1 MYNRPN
7 YGNSYMDANNRLGY
21 SSVSKVYGGG
31 GYSNKSIFIM
41 LLKIMEILMNKIL
54 ERLNLCFK
62 IKEKNSNKPNKNMNM
77 IWIMRER

>member
-31 GYSNKSIFIM
+31 GYSNKSIVIM
-41 LLKIMEILMNKIL
+41 LLKIMEILMNKTL
-54 ERLNLCFK
+54 VRLSLCFK
-62 IKEKNSNKPNKNMNM
+62 MKEKSLNKQNKNMNM
-77 IWIMRER
+77 I